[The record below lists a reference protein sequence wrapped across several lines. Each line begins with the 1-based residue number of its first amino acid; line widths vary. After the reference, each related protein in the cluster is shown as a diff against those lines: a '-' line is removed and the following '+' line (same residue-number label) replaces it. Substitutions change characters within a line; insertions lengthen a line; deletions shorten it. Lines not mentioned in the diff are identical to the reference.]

1 MIKMSNKICLLIF
14 LNYLLI
20 ISNKEEKNEKKNEP
34 EIFTQKDNVG
44 LYRISSSV
52 VSPDKKY
59 TVFVSS
65 KWDESTGKTIVNL
78 KYKNIEDESEVSDL
92 TPATDDKSDTNPVF
106 SSKFPDY
113 VFFLRK
119 KEERVHVYYTPLN
132 NPEGVEPTKLT
143 DYPIDISNLK
153 IEGNTM
159 VFSAFM
165 FDKCD
170 DMQCTADE
178 EKEIKNRGE
187 NTYQIYTELMV
198 RHWDHWYVENETS
211 HVWMQKL
218 NSEDGKPT
226 LSGDAID
233 LLSTNKH
240 VCSPPFEGGADQFS
254 ISPDENYI
262 AFSGHEKNEKMA
274 YNTKWDIYLY
284 DVANNELTP
293 ITQTEDQKGRCQNPA
308 FNNDSNKLAFLS
320 MDREG
325 LESDYLK
332 MRIYDLNSKEIKKP
346 VNQEDWAPSV
356 SGFVWLDSEKD
367 IFIYNVV
374 EEGYLKL
381 YKYQFNED
389 KNNTYI
395 LLTNDTNGYTGS
407 PVQTNENTY
416 LIEYSS
422 FTFPTVIGI
431 LEKKEESSE
440 LLTARTIVDLNQ
452 DIKKYD
458 LQEPESFNYTAT
470 DGTRIQGF
478 ILKPVNFNPD
488 VKYPLAFLIHGGP
501 EGAWSNSWSYRWNPQ
516 IWAHHSYSVV
526 FINPRGSSGMGIEF
540 QDAVRNDWGGVPFT
554 DLMDGFD
561 YVKDTYNFTDT
572 DKAGA
577 CGASYGGFMVNWI
590 QGNDDQKRFKC
601 LVTHDGVFSTI
612 TMFYATEELW
622 FPMAEYCDKNK
633 LGCKPYEGEEQ
644 REGYEKFN
652 PERFVQNWETPHLII
667 HGGKDYRIPIS
678 EGISAFA
685 ALQLK
690 KVPSRFLYF
699 PDENHWVLKPEN
711 SIKWYE
717 EVLAWLDNYVL
728 K

>member
-1 MIKMSNKICLLIF
+1 MTKMSNKICLLIF
-14 LNYLLI
+14 FNILLI
-20 ISNKEEKNEKKNEP
+20 ISNKEEKKEKKNEP

-44 LYRISSSV
+44 LYRISSTV
-52 VSPDKKY
+52 VSPNNEY

-65 KWDESTGKTIVNL
+65 KWDENTGKTIVNL
-78 KYKNIEDESEVSDL
+78 KYKKITDETSEVSDL
-92 TPATDDKSDTNPVF
+92 TPASENKSDFNPVF
-106 SSKFPDY
+106 SSQFQDY

-119 KEERVHVYYTPLN
+119 TEGRVHVFYTSLN
-132 NPEGVEPTKLT
+132 NPEDVSQLT
-143 DYPIDISNLK
+143 EYPIDISNLK

-159 VFSAFM
+159 VFSGFM

-170 DMQCTADE
+170 DMECTAKE
-178 EKEIKNRGE
+178 EEEIKKRGA

-198 RHWDHWYVENETS
+198 RHWDLWYVEGETS

-218 NSEDGKPT
+218 SIENDKPV
-226 LSGDAID
+226 LSGNAID
-233 LLSTNKH
+233 LLSTKKN
-240 VCSPPFEGGADQFS
+240 VCSPPFEGGSDQFN
-254 ISPDENYI
+254 ISPDEKYI
-262 AFSGHEKNEKMA
+262 AFSGHEKNENMA
-274 YNTKWDIYLY
+274 FSTKWDIYLY
-284 DVANNELTP
+284 NVTNNELNF
-293 ITQTEDQKGRCQNPA
+293 ITKDQKGRCQNPA
-308 FNNDSNKLAFLS
+308 FNNDSTKLAFLS

-332 MRIYDLNSKEIKKP
+332 MKIYDLNSKETRTTE
-346 VNQEDWAPSV
+346 NQNDWTPSV
-356 SGFVWLDSEKD
+356 SGFVWLDSVND

-389 KNNTYI
+389 KSKAFI

-407 PVQTNENTY
+407 PIKINDTSY

-422 FTFPTVIGI
+422 FTFPNVIGI
-431 LEKKEESSE
+431 LEKTEESSDI
-440 LLTARTIVDLNQ
+440 LSASIIVDLNQ
-452 DIKKYD
+452 EKLKNYN
-458 LQEPESFNYTAT
+458 LQEPETFYYKASDETK
-470 DGTRIQGF
+470 IQGF
-478 ILKPVNFNPD
+478 ILKPVDFNRNL
-488 VKYPLAFLIHGGP
+488 KYPLAFLIHGGP

-516 IWAHHSYSVV
+516 IWAHHNYAVV

-540 QDAVRNDWGGVPFT
+540 QDAVRNNWGGVPFT

-561 YVKDTYNFTDT
+561 FVNETFDYIDIDRS
-572 DKAGA
+572 GA

-590 QGNDDQKRFKC
+590 QGNDEKKRFKC

-622 FPMAEYCDKNK
+622 FSMAEYCATDK

-644 REGYEKFN
+644 RAGYEKYN
-652 PERFVQNWETPHLII
+652 PERFVNNWSTPHLII

-678 EGISAFA
+678 EGISAFT

-690 KVPSRFLYF
+690 KVESRFLYF

-711 SIKWYE
+711 SIKWYD
-717 EVLAWLDNYVL
+717 EVLGWLDHYT